1 MKIET
6 TIGIILAAAIS
17 LEIVIR
23 KFKKSK
29 KKIKVSEQ

>member
-29 KKIKVSEQ
+29 KNKSQ

>member
-6 TIGIILAAAIS
+6 AIGIFLAAAIS

-23 KFKKSK
+23 KLKKSK
-29 KKIKVSEQ
+29 KNKSQ